1 MKTRVVNFLKRKLSG
16 EEPLHP
22 IDSGLAKQ
30 WIKRRLVIVF
40 PELGY
45 DPEALEQAYQALS
58 LEPRQGGVGDMQT
71 YFEVTLPGA

>member
-1 MKTRVVNFLKRKLSG
+1 M
-16 EEPLHP
+16 HP

-30 WIKRRLVIVF
+30 WIKRRLTIVF

-58 LEPRQGGVGDMQT
+58 LEPRQEAWATCRHILKSRCREPDWQ
-71 YFEVTLPGA
+71 LS